1 MISHKNEWINNGTN
15 ENPNSIITNLSSRT
29 INNEEYKILTNGLNH
44 SITISAKRND
54 ILASSEAL
62 LDQLEWNK
70 CLKESF
76 RSIQRARNA
85 ICSMSFSLLD
95 KDSKQLAKD
104 KGKITIELR

>member
-29 INNEEYKILTNGLNH
+29 INNEDYKILTNGLNH
-44 SITISAKRND
+44 GIAISSKWND

-70 CLKESF
+70 CLKEIF